1 MSRSRNQHQL
11 QTGAQNIRQHEGQ
24 VQVRGGGRDN
34 LVKALARMPAY
45 SVAQSL
51 FALAHRELLG
61 PACQLD
67 RIQRVLAFCL
77 DAKT

>member
-1 MSRSRNQHQL
+1 M
-11 QTGAQNIRQHEGQ
+11 
-24 VQVRGGGRDN
+24 RGGGRDN

-51 FALAHRELLG
+51 FALVHRELLG